1 MALPLI
7 GLAAALWEQHKNGP
21 PDSFANARGDQSPD
35 ATAARNRIGD
45 LVKDTGLQYQSAQVP
60 QDAYKNPASLDDVYG
75 RIQKMD
81 LNSVA
86 TLHAT
91 WEGFRNK
98 LEQGHNAFGPVIL
111 KALKEKWTGLS
122 GEKAAAGVADFVAQ
136 ENNLVVAAQ
145 LLAEKVKLARSGA
158 EITKSG
164 VQATPGTSWTSDI
177 ASWVPGPTWKLNDHR
192 RTEADNANDHLI
204 NNVFYPAI
212 RETDSKVPLAP
223 QPINPINAPAPVSVG
238 PGGAT
243 PGGNANVDP
252 AAVRPGTQDNPGTP
266 DGNEKHDSASADA
279 APTDPANT
287 TPSSTGDS
295 SNPNSGTSSTAP
307 AGRTPADTGTP
318 TRPSSY
324 APGSYGGGLGGGF
337 GNPGAP
343 GSAAPGRSVPGKG
356 TPGLPTGTAARTAT
370 GANPGSTGGP
380 GGFGGLGGKGKNE
393 EEEKTHKSKI
403 SEALVSEENGD
414 ELTGLGRFARKTI
427 PPVLGE
433 DALVQDENL

>member
-98 LEQGHNAFGPVIL
+98 LEQGHNAFGPAIL
-111 KALKEKWTGLS
+111 KAMKEKWTGLS

-223 QPINPINAPAPVSVG
+223 QPINPINAPGPVSVG
-238 PGGAT
+238 GTT
-243 PGGNANVDP
+243 PGENASVDP
-252 AAVRPGTQDNPGTP
+252 AAARPGTQDNPGMP
-266 DGNEKHDSASADA
+266 DGNDKHDSASADA
-279 APTDPANT
+279 APTDPAST
-287 TPSSTGDS
+287 TPSSVGDS
-295 SNPNSGTSSTAP
+295 SNPNSGASSTAP
-307 AGRTPADTGTP
+307 AGRTPADTGTS

-343 GSAAPGRSVPGKG
+343 GAAAPGRSVPGTG